1 MGSAREGRR
10 LDLSFVMNLEN
21 EVKIATNC
29 TLLVFISGY
38 VFEVGLSVYILVLRY
53 ARNDRLALT
62 PSA

>member
-1 MGSAREGRR
+1 
-10 LDLSFVMNLEN
+10 MNLEN

-38 VFEVGLSVYILVLRY
+38 VFEVGLSVYNLVLRY